1 MNTHTNE
8 HLTEKQIKQT
18 GSVYTP
24 SNIVEQM
31 LDKVPYSK
39 LINPDSWF
47 VEPCCGT
54 GAIVIGILNRRVANG
69 VDPKTALTHIIA
81 NELLTASFTILKQNL
96 VEWAINNG
104 VDSKLVDG
112 QIFNMDMW
120 DFFKIMNGDDIE
132 VHKERSKSVSDSVFD
147 EFLQ

>member
-1 MNTHTNE
+1 MNTQTNS
-8 HLTEKQIKQT
+8 HLSDKLIKQT

-24 SNIVEQM
+24 TKLVEAM
-31 LDKVPYSK
+31 LDKVPYDK
-39 LINPDSWF
+39 LISPDSWF

-69 VDPKTALTHIIA
+69 VEPKVALTHIIA
-81 NELLTASFTILKQNL
+81 NELLPASFKILRQNL
-96 VEWAINNG
+96 IEWAKANG
-104 VDSKLVDG
+104 VEPHLVDE

-120 DFFKIMNGDDIE
+120 DFFNVMRGGNTGASKDNSKAVTNGE
-132 VHKERSKSVSDSVFD
+132 LG

>member
-1 MNTHTNE
+1 MNTQTNT
-8 HLTEKQIKQT
+8 HLTDKLIKQT

-24 SNIVEQM
+24 TKLVEAM
-31 LDKVPYSK
+31 LDKVPYDK

-69 VDPKTALTHIIA
+69 VEPKVALTHIIA
-81 NELLTASFTILKQNL
+81 NELLADSFKILRKNLIEWAKDNGVEPHL
-96 VEWAINNG
+96 VEE
-104 VDSKLVDG
+104 

-120 DFFKIMNGDDIE
+120 DFFNVLRGGSTGANKDNSKAVTNGE
-132 VHKERSKSVSDSVFD
+132 LG